1 MKKKLF
7 AIIIVPFVLFLTA
20 CGLLQDPEDAASKIT
35 KAEWESTYEI
45 TNYTMKLTAVSND
58 KNGNVITVDKTVRS
72 TENAM
77 YCYSFQNSQDGTS
90 SEEYFYVIKDG
101 QTFRVSQ
108 WNASSNK
115 YDNSWHA
122 YEQEW
127 KPQSM
132 NDALGFGLDIEYK
145 DLSYDKN
152 IKAYTYTM
160 TEDNFI
166 GILYYYFAEGNLV
179 KVVANVYEGDISQ
192 ENVVESIEVL
202 FYALGTTKVGVP
214 QYSVAT
220 KK

>member
-7 AIIIVPFVLFLTA
+7 AIIVPFVLILTA
-20 CGLLQDPEDAASKIT
+20 CGLLQDPEDAARKIT
-35 KAEWESTYEI
+35 KAEWESIYEI
-45 TNYTMKLTAVSND
+45 TNYTMKFTAVSND
-58 KNGNVITVDKTVRS
+58 KNGNVITVNKTVKS

-77 YCYSFQNSQDGTS
+77 YCYRVQNSQDGTS
-90 SEEYFYVIKDG
+90 FEEYFYVIEDG
-101 QTFRVSQ
+101 QTFMVSK
-108 WNASSNK
+108 WNDSENK

-122 YEQEW
+122 YEHEW
-127 KPQSM
+127 KPKSM
-132 NDALGFGLDIEYK
+132 NDALDFGLDIEYK

-179 KVVANVYEGDISQ
+179 KVVANVYEEDISQ

-202 FYALGTTKVGVP
+202 FYALGTTKFVVP
-214 QYSVAT
+214 QHTIAT
-220 KK
+220 TK